1 MRLAAAVL
9 RGLRAAAVVADHA
22 PTAADAAWMVRAAP
36 LDAVVLDLGLPD
48 GDGVDLCRRLR
59 DEGVAVPILMLTA
72 RDAVGDR
79 VLGLDAGADDYLTKP
94 FSLDE
99 LLARLRALARR
110 RAVEPSTVLAAGG
123 LVLDPAA
130 RTVTRDGIAIDLSAR
145 ELALLEAFLRRPG
158 TVMSQ
163 SELLE
168 AAWDL
173 GYEARS
179 NVVEVYVRYLREKID
194 RPFGVESIETVR
206 GLGYRLRADGG
217 AAEDGQ

>member
-59 DEGVAVPILMLTA
+59 DERVAVPILMLTA

-79 VLGLDAGADDYLTKP
+79 IRGLDAGADDYLTKP

-110 RAVEPSTVLAAGG
+110 GTVEPATVLRAGG
-123 LVLDPAA
+123 VVLDPAA
-130 RTVTRDGIAIDLSAR
+130 RTVTRDGVAIDLSAR

-158 TVMSQ
+158 IVMSQ

-194 RPFGVESIETVR
+194 RPFGVQSIETVR

-217 AAEDGQ
+217 G

>member
-22 PTAADAAWMVRAAP
+22 PTAADAAWMARAAP
-36 LDAVVLDLGLPD
+36 LDAVVLDLTLPD

-79 VLGLDAGADDYLTKP
+79 VRGLDAGADDYLTKP

-99 LLARLRALARR
+99 LMARLRALARR
-110 RAVEPSTVLAAGG
+110 GTVEPATVLRAGG
-123 LVLDPAA
+123 LALDPAS
-130 RTVTRDGIAIDLSAR
+130 RTVTRDGVAIDLSAR

-194 RPFGVESIETVR
+194 RPFGVQSIETVR

-217 AAEDGQ
+217 A